1 MRHVRLSSL
10 VSALAMLAAAPV
22 LAQQTPIA
30 IGAEIRGELT
40 DTDARSGEAEDGYL
54 YDDYIFTASQGQRLL
69 ATLGGAFDAYLEVFA
84 EGATDGE
91 PINFDDDGAGGDS
104 TDARLSF
111 AAPAAGRYVLRAR
124 TFTGL
129 EGGDYILSLT
139 ERPPAGP
146 VPRPGGIRLDRPVN
160 GSLADSDPET
170 DDGARFD
177 HYSFRARAG
186 ERLAVRLASEA
197 FDPVVSV
204 GRLGRDRA
212 WTELARN
219 DDGPGG
225 GLNSS
230 LVFTAPEA
238 GDYVIRASA
247 VETEGRGD
255 YALTLARAPDPAPAQ
270 TIAIGDSLS
279 ETLSADDGVN
289 AEGLRTDSWR
299 FTGRAGQRVQIDAAS
314 DAFDTFLEL
323 FDETSG
329 ARTNLDQDDDGG
341 PDGTNS
347 RLTHTL
353 PSDGEYVVEVR
364 AYTGDGEGA
373 YTLSV
378 VEAEPERAATPLAF
392 GATVEGRIDDTD
404 PRDEEG
410 RGYDAYGFT
419 GQEGNRVQIIMR
431 SGDFDTLLQIGQ
443 AGDFEPLA
451 TDDDGLGEG
460 TDSRLN
466 FTLPETGDYV
476 IRASPLGTE
485 EEGLYS
491 IELVDRGPQPVD
503 GSIIVGATARGTLTQ
518 TDALGEDGSLHDA
531 YAITVAEGDKL
542 RLTLVSNEFDSVI
555 EVGKAGEDWVALETD
570 DDGLSDAHAR
580 LDWTVEEAGEYLIRA
595 RAYAP
600 GQMGAYALTVEPR
613 S

>member
-1 MRHVRLSSL
+1 MRHIRLSSL
-10 VSALAMLAAAPV
+10 VSALALIAATPA
-22 LAQQTPIA
+22 LAQEATLA
-30 IGAEIRGELT
+30 VGAEIQGTIADGDGRMGT
-40 DTDARSGEAEDGYL
+40 ADDGYL
-54 YDDYIFTASQGQRLL
+54 YDDYRFTATAGQRLR
-69 ATLGGAFDAYLEVFA
+69 ATMSAPFDAYIELFA
-84 EGATDGE
+84 EGATDGD
-91 PINFDDDGAGGDS
+91 PIAFDDDGAGADS
-104 TDARLSF
+104 TDAVLSF
-111 AAPAAGRYVLRAR
+111 VAPADGTYVLRAR
-124 TFTGL
+124 TFAGF
-129 EGGDYILSLT
+129 EGGDYTLSLT
-139 ERPPAGP
+139 ERPPAAP
-146 VPRPGGIRLDRPVN
+146 IPRPGGIRLDRPID
-160 GSLADSDPET
+160 GTLADGDPET
-170 DDGARFD
+170 DDGTRFD

-186 ERLAVRLASEA
+186 DRLAIGLASEA

-204 GRLGRDRA
+204 GRLGRDGI

-225 GLNSS
+225 GLNSA

-238 GDYVIRASA
+238 GDYVIRASS
-247 VETEGRGD
+247 VEIEGRGD
-255 YALTLARAPDPAPAQ
+255 YRLTLARAPDPAPAE

-279 ETLSADDGVN
+279 ETLSAGDGVN
-289 AEGLRTDSWR
+289 AEGLRTDAWR
-299 FTGRAGQRVQIDAAS
+299 FTGQAGQRVQIDATS
-314 DAFDTFLEL
+314 DAFDTFVEL

-329 ARTNLDQDDDGG
+329 TRTSLAQDDDGG
-341 PDGTNS
+341 PEGTNS

-353 PSDGEYVVEVR
+353 PSDGDYVVEVR
-364 AYTGDGEGA
+364 AYTGNGEGA
-373 YTLSV
+373 YTLSI

-392 GATVEGRIDDTD
+392 GATLEGEIDDTD

-419 GQEGNRVQIIMR
+419 GQEGNRVQVIMR
-431 SGDFDTLLQIGQ
+431 SGDFDTLLQIGL

-491 IELVDRGPQPVD
+491 IELIDRGPQPVD
-503 GSIIVGATARGTLTQ
+503 GSIIVGATARGTLTE

-555 EVGKAGEDWVALETD
+555 EVGKAGEAWVALETD
-570 DDGLSDAHAR
+570 DDGLSDTHAR
-580 LDWTVEEAGEYLIRA
+580 LDWTVEEGGDYLIRA

-600 GQMGAYALTVEPR
+600 GQTGAYALTVEPR